1 MRRAAWPALALVAG
15 VLLAGTPGIAPAVPA
30 EPGLGIRLVDV
41 PTAEADNPRARSYII
56 DHLRPGSVI
65 ERRLEVSNGTGD
77 RADVQMYAAAATV
90 TDDGFVGA
98 AGRTANDLSSW
109 TTVDA
114 DRSDLAPGED
124 TTAHVTI
131 RVPADAPRGER
142 YAVVWA
148 AVQGA
153 PSAPGGVVQ
162 VSRVG
167 VRIYLSVGPGGGPT
181 TDFDV
186 ASLTAARTQAGVPE
200 VHVTVRNTGGRAL
213 DLRGSLTLKD
223 GPGGLSAGPV
233 TVPARTTLAIGG
245 TRDVVIPLDPRL
257 PEGPWSAK
265 VTIASGTLRHSA
277 RATITF
283 PTAADTEAAPVPVDP
298 GLLGDRRLALLA
310 GLVVVG
316 ALVGLLLRRRR
327 RRRVTTGAP

>member
-1 MRRAAWPALALVAG
+1 MRRAAGAALALVAG
-15 VLLAGTPGIAPAVPA
+15 LLLVGAPGVASAVPS

-41 PTAEADNPRARSYII
+41 PTAQADNPRARAYIV

-77 RADVQMYAAAATV
+77 RAQVQVYAAAAAV

-98 AGRTANDLSSW
+98 EGRTANDLSSW

-114 DRSDLAPGED
+114 DRSELAPGQD

-131 RVPADAPRGER
+131 RVPGDAPQGER

-148 AVQGA
+148 SVQVP

-167 VRIYLSVGPGGGPT
+167 IRVYLSVGPGGAPR
-181 TDFDV
+181 TDFDIT
-186 ASLTAARTQAGVPE
+186 SLTAARTQAGAPE
-200 VHVTVRNTGGRAL
+200 VHVTVRNTGERAL
-213 DLRGSLTLKD
+213 DLRGSLTLEK
-223 GPGGLSAGPV
+223 GPAGLSAGPS

-257 PEGPWSAK
+257 PDGPWSAK
-265 VTIASGTLRHSA
+265 VTIASGTVQHSA

-283 PTAADTEAAPVPVDP
+283 PAVPSTEAPPVPVDP
-298 GLLGDRRLALLA
+298 GLLGDRGLALVA
-310 GLVVVG
+310 GVVVVG
-316 ALVGLLLRRRR
+316 ALVGLLLWWRRRR
-327 RRRVTTGAP
+327 RGTTGAP